1 MCAKLNLSWRRW
13 SLSYRNS
20 SIDLLCNSMDRSLYD
35 RDLRHERVKNNNP
48 TTTSTDVV
56 LMPLL
61 PLKHVKHTDL
71 MALFSN
77 LSRTSSV
84 APFFL
89 KHTYQSTFTCS
100 KLTMQIPK
108 NMYEISSK
116 LTTMTLERRRWINKW
131 CLGQHLLLQS
141 HQ

>member
-1 MCAKLNLSWRRW
+1 
-13 SLSYRNS
+13 
-20 SIDLLCNSMDRSLYD
+20 MDRSLYD

-48 TTTSTDVV
+48 TKTSTDVV

-116 LTTMTLERRRWINKW
+116 LTTMTLERRR
-131 CLGQHLLLQS
+131 
-141 HQ
+141 